1 MKRIRTLQLARTGIH
16 GTQSAR
22 LTKQDFAEMIETFTQ
37 SPVYLGHEKS
47 HHDSEPSYGKVI
59 ELNLSDD
66 GETLYGDVVLEPEV
80 DKLFSDKKYDGWSIG
95 CPRRRIDN
103 KRVLHHLALLGS
115 TKPAIPNLR
124 QVRVSQS
131 EYAEEISAAE
141 YKFSGELLEFKD
153 NYQKE
158 IPMTEEEKKK
168 MAALEAENEELKKK
182 AEKTADSKK
191 GEDKK
196 EKFSDSQEYADMKKQ
211 IADLEASR
219 KEAVVKGVCDKFT
232 DIPAGLKDSVQKLAG
247 VLADNSDSFEFS
259 DKDGNKSEKSALDLF
274 SDVISGLIAAPKKD
288 DVTGRVFNPDEFNDK
303 TSDGK
308 ETDLGKVAAKM

>member
-141 YKFSGELLEFKD
+141 YKFSGELPEFKD
-153 NYQKE
+153 NYQEE

-219 KEAVVKGVCDKFT
+219 KEAVVKGVCDKFA
-232 DIPAGLKDSVQKLAG
+232 DIPAGLKDSVQKVAG
-247 VLADNSDSFEFS
+247 VLASNTDSFEFS

-274 SDVISGLIAAPKKD
+274 SDVISGLTAAPKKD
-288 DVTGRVFNPDEFNDK
+288 DVTGRVFNPDEFSDK
-303 TSDGK
+303 KSDGK
-308 ETDLGKVAAKM
+308 ETDWGKVAAKL